1 MFLLIHVW
9 IVCKPRLMPDREF
22 LSMMEQMMDAYGPLI
37 RKTIPQS
44 EITLEIRR
52 PQTKIQLGEIVQR
65 Q

>member
-1 MFLLIHVW
+1 
-9 IVCKPRLMPDREF
+9 MPDREF